1 MTNHLGIDTSGIA
14 DVSWLKK
21 RFSEGDLPENFKG
34 KNILEFSESV
44 LQHYLLEDRR
54 HGNSILTP
62 DNLRTF
68 SSYSSGERRKMLL
81 DHLLKQRPGVLILDE
96 VFDCLDKE
104 SIPVYIQKFINVKE
118 EISFIQFFRKK
129 EDRLAFIEQVK
140 YAEEFVDP
148 RAENQLSKASEKP
161 AHFELPPPINQIT
174 APEVLVDFKNVNLHY
189 SGKDILRN
197 ISWQVRKNEFW
208 QISGPNGAGKS
219 TLLDMIYGNN
229 PKAYGTDLEI
239 FGNRKGSGETI
250 WELREKMGFFSPS
263 MIDLFTRRNTV
274 LEMLVSGMVD
284 SVGLYQQPSG
294 TQLRCAG
301 EWLKILGFSRLS
313 SQVFIELPETEKRLI
328 LIARAMIKHPPLLIL
343 DEPTAGLDAM
353 GIEKLVYFV
362 NSIAANSETTILY
375 VSHRPE
381 KELQP
386 DAELRLV
393 PSSEGSTGE
402 VLRFQ
407 D

>member
-62 DNLRTF
+62 DKLRTF

-81 DHLLKQRPGVLILDE
+81 DHLLKQRPGVLILNE

-129 EDRLAFIEQVK
+129 EDRLAFIEKVK
-140 YAEEFVDP
+140 YAEEFLDP
-148 RAENQLSKASEKP
+148 RAENQFSKASEKP
-161 AHFELPPPINQIT
+161 VNFELPPPINQIL

-294 TQLRCAG
+294 TQLRCAE
-301 EWLKILGFSRLS
+301 EWLKILGCSRL
-313 SQVFIELPETEKRLI
+313 
-328 LIARAMIKHPPLLIL
+328 
-343 DEPTAGLDAM
+343 
-353 GIEKLVYFV
+353 
-362 NSIAANSETTILY
+362 
-375 VSHRPE
+375 
-381 KELQP
+381 
-386 DAELRLV
+386 
-393 PSSEGSTGE
+393 
-402 VLRFQ
+402 
-407 D
+407 

>member
-129 EDRLAFIEQVK
+129 K
-140 YAEEFVDP
+140 
-148 RAENQLSKASEKP
+148 
-161 AHFELPPPINQIT
+161 
-174 APEVLVDFKNVNLHY
+174 
-189 SGKDILRN
+189 
-197 ISWQVRKNEFW
+197 
-208 QISGPNGAGKS
+208 
-219 TLLDMIYGNN
+219 
-229 PKAYGTDLEI
+229 
-239 FGNRKGSGETI
+239 
-250 WELREKMGFFSPS
+250 
-263 MIDLFTRRNTV
+263 
-274 LEMLVSGMVD
+274 
-284 SVGLYQQPSG
+284 
-294 TQLRCAG
+294 
-301 EWLKILGFSRLS
+301 KI
-313 SQVFIELPETEKRLI
+313 
-328 LIARAMIKHPPLLIL
+328 A
-343 DEPTAGLDAM
+343 
-353 GIEKLVYFV
+353 
-362 NSIAANSETTILY
+362 
-375 VSHRPE
+375 
-381 KELQP
+381 
-386 DAELRLV
+386 
-393 PSSEGSTGE
+393 
-402 VLRFQ
+402 
-407 D
+407 